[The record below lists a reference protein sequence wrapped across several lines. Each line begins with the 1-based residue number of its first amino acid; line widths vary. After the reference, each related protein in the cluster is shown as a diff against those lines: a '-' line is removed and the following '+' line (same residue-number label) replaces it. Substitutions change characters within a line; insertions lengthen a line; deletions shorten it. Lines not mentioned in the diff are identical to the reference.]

1 MLELQQILS
10 YYPANQQQ
18 NKEHI
23 LREYLQ
29 YKILKSIFSS
39 TWAEKLRFIGGT
51 SLRIVYGN
59 ARFSEDLDFD
69 NDGSLTFKDFNLL
82 SEKVKKDL
90 ELQGLIVRIRTL
102 KKWAFHCNISI
113 PELLYNNQLA
123 PMKTQTILIQIDTV
137 AQGYSYSPTP
147 HFLNKFD
154 VQTTILTTHP
164 ELLLAQKLVTAFER
178 KRTKGRDFFDIVFL
192 LGKTQ
197 KPDYDYLNYKLSITN
212 AQELK
217 AYLLKQTKAL
227 NFAQLQKDV
236 QPFLFDPDNQ
246 SVSLFPQI
254 IAQTDFQD

>member
-59 ARFSEDLDFD
+59 TRFSEDLDFD
-69 NDGSLTFKDFNLL
+69 NDGSLTFEDFNLL

-102 KKWAFHCNISI
+102 KK
-113 PELLYNNQLA
+113 
-123 PMKTQTILIQIDTV
+123 
-137 AQGYSYSPTP
+137 
-147 HFLNKFD
+147 
-154 VQTTILTTHP
+154 
-164 ELLLAQKLVTAFER
+164 
-178 KRTKGRDFFDIVFL
+178 
-192 LGKTQ
+192 
-197 KPDYDYLNYKLSITN
+197 
-212 AQELK
+212 
-217 AYLLKQTKAL
+217 
-227 NFAQLQKDV
+227 
-236 QPFLFDPDNQ
+236 
-246 SVSLFPQI
+246 
-254 IAQTDFQD
+254 